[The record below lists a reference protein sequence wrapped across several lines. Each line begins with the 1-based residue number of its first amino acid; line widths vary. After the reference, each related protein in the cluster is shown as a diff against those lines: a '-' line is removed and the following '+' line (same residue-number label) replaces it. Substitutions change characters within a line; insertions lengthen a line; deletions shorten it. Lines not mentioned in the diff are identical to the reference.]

1 MGAMRFAVALLLLAI
16 VKQSQGGNEFE
27 QSYRIESEGAG
38 IHQLVGR
45 PVSFREQVKPILEQ
59 RCVVCHSCY
68 DAPCQLKLTAP
79 EGLVRGASKAK
90 VYDGERLTPAVHTR
104 LFMDAQSTEQW
115 RQLGFFPV
123 LGDALAGSQ
132 TPDKP
137 NLLAAM
143 LALKSSQLFPVSGKL
158 PDSFKFELDRDL
170 ECPKPEEFDAFR
182 AKHPDWGMPY
192 GFPGLSGEQSRLV
205 NAWLE
210 QGAKMEERLEPDAQT
225 QRLMAVWEDFL
236 NQPGLKHRL
245 TARYLYEHLFLGH
258 LYFEQGAVNRFF
270 TLVRSK
276 TAPGQALQEIV
287 TDLPYQNPGVERVY
301 YRLKPV
307 TETIVDKTHFVYA
320 LSDSRLEKIRR
331 WFIDAPYTV
340 AALPGYAEKRA
351 TNPFLTYAA
360 IPADARYRFLLD
372 EAAYFIA
379 GFIKG
384 PVCRG
389 QIALNA
395 IQDRFWVMFV
405 SPDFDYSG
413 RGSQFLAN
421 RSEILSLPAAEGENI
436 SSLGWYDYDT
446 LAQQYL
452 QDKENFVAAVLHAR
466 QRGLDETDIWD
477 GERSNRNAALTV
489 FRHFDSATVVKGFV
503 GSVPKTAWVIDYPL
517 LERLHYLLVAGF
529 DVYGTLWH
537 QLATRKYMDYLRM
550 DGENNF
556 LRFMPAGQREAI
568 HALWY
573 AGILPEMAKLMTEPL
588 FSLEQESGVKFR
600 SQGSQAEFLQ
610 KVARRLGQAASTGDA
625 INGCLFADCSA
636 GKLESIS
643 PEILQPLRQLTAISG
658 TVLQTLPETAFL
670 RIKVDEEG
678 QEDPVFTLLVDR
690 DLKNLSTLFVEE
702 LRHNPKRDKLTVVP
716 GFLGSYPNVFF
727 HVAQRDLPKFVSDLA
742 ACKSDRQRE
751 AFYATYAIRR
761 THPHFWAYFDWL
773 NQRYKRQAGLE
784 AGLFDLNRYDN
795 R

>member
-1 MGAMRFAVALLLLAI
+1 MRMMQCAVALLLLVV
-16 VKQSQGGNEFE
+16 VKQGRCGNEFE
-27 QSYRIESEGAG
+27 QSYRIETEEPGA
-38 IHQLVGR
+38 HDVAGR
-45 PVSFREQVKPILEQ
+45 PISFDQQIKPILEQ

-79 EGLVRGASKAK
+79 EGLARGASKAK

-104 LFMDAQSTEQW
+104 LFMDAQTTEQW

-123 LGDALAGSQ
+123 LNDAPVGSQ
-132 TPDKP
+132 APDKP

-143 LALKSSQLFPVSGKL
+143 LALKREQLFPVSGKL

-182 AKHPDWGMPY
+182 AQHPDWGMPY
-192 GFPGLSGEQSRLV
+192 GFPGLSGQQRRLV
-205 NAWLE
+205 NAWIE
-210 QGAKMEERLEPDAQT
+210 QGAKMESRPEPDAQT
-225 QRLMAVWEDFL
+225 QRLIAVWEDFL

-258 LYFEQGAVNRFF
+258 LYFEQAAANRFF

-276 TAPGQALQEIV
+276 TAPGEALQEIV

-340 AALPGYAEKRA
+340 DALPGYAEKRA

-360 IPADARYRFLLD
+360 IPVDARYRFLLD

-421 RSEILSLPAAEGENI
+421 HSEILSLPAAEGENI

-452 QDKENFVAAVLHAR
+452 QDKENFVAAVLQAR

-477 GERSNRNAALTV
+477 GDRSNRNAALTV

-556 LRFMPAGQREAI
+556 LRFMPARQREAI

-573 AGILPEMAKLMTEPL
+573 AGILPEMSKLMTQPL
-588 FSLEQESGVKFR
+588 FGIQQESGVKFR
-600 SQGSQAEFLQ
+600 SQGHQAEFLQ
-610 KVARRLGQAASTGDA
+610 KVARRLDRAAGAGDA
-625 INGCLFADCSA
+625 INGCLFADCSTHRLQDIA
-636 GKLESIS
+636 PGV
-643 PEILQPLRQLTAISG
+643 LQPLRQLTAISG
-658 TVLQTLPETAFL
+658 TPLQTLPETAFL
-670 RIKVDEEG
+670 RIKADDEG
-678 QEDPVFTLLVDR
+678 QDDSVFTLLVDR
-690 DLKNLSTLFVEE
+690 DLKNLSTLFVED

-727 HVAQRDLPKFVSDLA
+727 YVAQRDLPKFVADLA
-742 ACKSDRQRE
+742 ACNSDRQRE
-751 AFYATYAIRR
+751 AFYAAYAIRR
-761 THPHFWAYFDWL
+761 THPHFWAYFDWF
-773 NQRYKRQAGLE
+773 NQRYQRQVGLE